1 MCAYR
6 GRRSVLHFST
16 NNSPKSSKSA
26 CLVTLIGRAKEIIR
40 SQLDNISRRARCYM
54 DGGRPVEGRKRRRKE
69 KEKENGEG
77 EQIYI

>member
-1 MCAYR
+1 MLIAAEAC
-6 GRRSVLHFST
+6 ST
-16 NNSPKSSKSA
+16 SRLIIRQSQVKSA
-26 CLVTLIGRAKEIIR
+26 YLVTLIGRAKEIIR

-54 DGGRPVEGRKRRRKE
+54 DGGPVEGRKRRRKE